1 MNRCGVIIPR
11 IRTRNGNICCIVC
24 ADINVWDSFT
34 SMPSWCNRNRDGC
47 RRWLCSWSQLRM
59 WNCPSRGCMVW
70 TESMPPICSNR
81 DRMPAGTVS
90 IMSNMWISTSMVVPI
105 EQFDLF
111 IGCLEYWDYYSSAY
125 MTCRAKDQNYLWWWL
140 LWCGMLCLP
149 FWFPLDEV
157 LLPIVRSGT
166 IGEDNDLTAT
176 E

>member
-1 MNRCGVIIPR
+1 MPTMNRCGVIIPR

-59 WNCPSRGCMVW
+59 WNCSSGGCMVW

-105 EQFDLF
+105 KQFNLF
-111 IGCLEYWDYYSSAY
+111 IGCLEYWDYYSFNKRIRNVELRIKI
-125 MTCRAKDQNYLWWWL
+125 TCGDDYYDAECYVFHFD
-140 LWCGMLCLP
+140 
-149 FWFPLDEV
+149 FH
-157 LLPIVRSGT
+157 
-166 IGEDNDLTAT
+166 
-176 E
+176 